1 MLQIAIEML
10 LGDKVKYLVLIS
22 GLAFSTL
29 LMTQQSSIFWGVMRW
44 TTTMLR
50 NTNIPVW
57 VVDPH
62 VEQITDIK
70 PMRDTDLTRV
80 RSVPGI
86 DWALPLYYFL
96 LEGKLYNGSFMTL
109 QLMGVDSATLTGVP
123 PTFIKGRLEDLWQSG
138 AVIVDETGLNKL
150 SKTLKKPLD
159 IGDVFDINDH
169 EVKIVGIVKAEQS
182 FFGYPFIY
190 TTYERAIEIAPK
202 TRKNLSF
209 ILVQPKA
216 GITPSAMVQTIEKET
231 GLRAYTKESFF
242 WKTLWWFFIN
252 TGIPVSFGATIILG
266 FVIGIAVAGQTFYS
280 FVNENL
286 GNFSALKAMG
296 ADNSLLRHMV
306 FFQAFIAGFIGYGI
320 GLGITVI
327 NGVIL
332 FTTGRIPFY
341 FSWQIPLL
349 TFFMIV
355 LISFF
360 SAFLSLRKIET
371 LDASEVFRA

>member
-50 NTNIPVW
+50 NTNVPVW

-70 PMRDTDLTRV
+70 PLRDTDLMRV
-80 RSVPGI
+80 RSVPGV
-86 DWALPLYYFL
+86 DWALPFYYFL
-96 LEGKLYNGSFMTL
+96 LEGKIYNGSFMTL
-109 QLMGVDSATLTGVP
+109 QLMGVDSSTLTGVP
-123 PTFIKGRLEDLWQSG
+123 PVFVKGRLEDLWQAG
-138 AVIVDETGLNKL
+138 AVIVDEEGLKKL
-150 SKTLKKPLD
+150 SKTLEKPLD
-159 IGDVFDINDH
+159 IGDFFDINDH

-190 TTYERAIEIAPK
+190 TTYERAIEIAPRM
-202 TRKNLSF
+202 RKNLSF
-209 ILVQPKA
+209 VLVKPKPGVLPDQMA
-216 GITPSAMVQTIEKET
+216 KSIETKT
-231 GLRAYTKESFF
+231 GLRAYTSETFF
-242 WKTLWWFFIN
+242 WKTMRWFFVN

-296 ADNSLLRHMV
+296 ADNRLLRRMV
-306 FFQAFIAGFIGYGI
+306 FCQAFAAGFVGYGI
-320 GLGITVI
+320 GLGITI
-327 NGVIL
+327 LNGVTL
-332 FTTGRIPFY
+332 VRWGSIPFY
-341 FSWQIPLL
+341 FSWHIPLV
-349 TFFMIV
+349 TFCMIV

-360 SAFLSLRKIET
+360 SAFLSIRKIET
-371 LDASEVFRA
+371 LEASEVFRV